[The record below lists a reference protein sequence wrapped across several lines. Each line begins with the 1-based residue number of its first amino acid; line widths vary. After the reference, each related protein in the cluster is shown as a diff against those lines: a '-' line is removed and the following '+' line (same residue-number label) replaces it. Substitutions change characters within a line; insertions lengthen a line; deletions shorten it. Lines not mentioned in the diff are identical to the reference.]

1 MVFIIILIILL
12 IFVILIHC
20 SSKKVYI
27 TPKINGIDH
36 IVWINLERSI
46 ERNISTQEKLKNI
59 PTSNN
64 RIEAIDGKNAVLMK
78 KYKQNIKSKLSD
90 YEFACLLS
98 HIKAISFLSTK
109 KGDYFLVLEDD
120 VSFENF
126 QYFNFG
132 LDTIIKKAPPFDI
145 LMVFKTFGSSIKNL
159 YSQWKKISSIDPRY
173 PVTGAVAYVISRKGI
188 ETIMDNVRYDVEID
202 NFIYLNRD
210 LQEADIFLYSISNT
224 IIYKYNFFSVE
235 TKDSTIH
242 SEHLSTQQRCLEF
255 QLEEIKKNL
264 PISSR

>member
-12 IFVILIHC
+12 IFVILIYC
-20 SSKKVYI
+20 SLKKVYNI
-27 TPKINGIDH
+27 PKISGIDH
-36 IVWINLERSI
+36 IVWINLNRSS
-46 ERNISTQEKLKNI
+46 ERNLSMQEKLKNI
-59 PTSNN
+59 PISNT
-64 RIEAIDGKNAVLMK
+64 RIEAIDGKNAALMK

-90 YEFACLLS
+90 YEVACLLS

-126 QYFNFG
+126 EYFNFG

-145 LMVFKTFGSSIKNL
+145 LMVFKTFGSQIDKV
-159 YSQWKKISSIDPRY
+159 YSRWKDISSIDRRY

-188 ETIMDNVRYDVEID
+188 ETIMDNIKYDVEID

-210 LQEADIFLYSISNT
+210 LQEADIFLYTISNT

-242 SEHLSTQQRCLEF
+242 SDHLTTQQKCLDF
-255 QLEEIKKNL
+255 QLSQIKKNL
-264 PISSR
+264 PIKN

>member
-12 IFVILIHC
+12 VFVVLIYC
-20 SSKKVYI
+20 FGKKLYN
-27 TPKINGIDH
+27 TPKINGIHH
-36 IVWINLERSI
+36 IVWINLNRST
-46 ERNISTQEKLKNI
+46 ERNVSMQEKLKNI
-59 PTSNN
+59 PISNT
-64 RIEAIDGKNAVLMK
+64 RIEAIDGKNAALMK

-90 YEFACLLS
+90 YEVACLLS

-109 KGDYFLVLEDD
+109 KGDYFLILEDD

-126 QYFNFG
+126 EYFNFG
-132 LDTIIKKAPPFDI
+132 LEIIIKKAPPFDI
-145 LMVFKTFGSSIKNL
+145 LMVFKTFGSQIDKV
-159 YSQWKKISSIDPRY
+159 YSRWKEISSIDSRY

-188 ETIMDNVRYDVEID
+188 ETIMDNIKYDVEID

-210 LQEADIFLYSISNT
+210 LQEADIFLYTISNT

-242 SEHLSTQQRCLEF
+242 SDHLTTQQKCLDF
-255 QLEEIKKNL
+255 QLNQIKKNL
-264 PISSR
+264 PIKN

>member
-1 MVFIIILIILL
+1 MIFIIILIILL
-12 IFVILIHC
+12 IFVILIYC
-20 SSKKVYI
+20 SGKKVYNK
-27 TPKINGIDH
+27 PKINGIHH
-36 IVWINLERSI
+36 IVWINLERST
-46 ERNISTQEKLKNI
+46 ERKYAIQEKLKNI
-59 PTSNN
+59 PISNT
-64 RIEAIDGKNAVLMK
+64 RIEAIDGKNAALMK
-78 KYKQNIKSKLSD
+78 KYKQNIQSRLSD
-90 YEFACLLS
+90 YELACLLS
-98 HIKAISFLSTK
+98 HIKAISFLHSK

-132 LDTIIKKAPPFDI
+132 LETIIKNAPPFDI
-145 LMVFKTFGSSIKNL
+145 LMVFKTFGSQIDKV
-159 YSQWKKISSIDPRY
+159 YSPWKKISSIDSRY

-188 ETIMDNVRYDVEID
+188 ETIMDNIKYDVEID
-202 NFIYLNRD
+202 NFIYLNRN
-210 LQEADIFLYSISNT
+210 LQEADIFLYTISNT

-242 SEHLSTQQRCLEF
+242 SEHLSTQQKCLEF